1 MEPKSFLRTVM
12 LCLAGLALPG
22 LASAAELPLGT
33 DVEGLLEYARGNPE
47 YAAMRYEADAVAQ
60 RVYPAGAF
68 PDPLFRMELQNITN
82 AGSDAQPS
90 IWPSKVG
97 STKYTLLQPLPFWG
111 KRDLKREVAEA
122 DAEQA
127 QGRAATTWSDLA
139 ASIKTTYARYY
150 LVVRNEELTREI
162 LDLLSR
168 LERIALVRYE
178 SGLAPQQDVIR
189 AQVELTTMRG
199 ELLMQEGE
207 RTGLESSLNSLLARK
222 ASARLAPP
230 ERLRAVPPPA
240 KLEEDAL
247 VDRLHAHNPQ
257 LFANDARIRAAEKN
271 RELTYRNRYPDF
283 AIGVSPIQMGSR
295 IGEWEVM
302 LEVNIPLQQETRR
315 SQESEAGSMLSAA
328 RSQKEA
334 VANRLIGEMFENLA
348 GLKSAQR
355 IEILTTTSL
364 LPQSEATLQA
374 ALAGYETGKVD
385 FATLLDAQRQIRKS
399 RQDRLKAQAEAQA
412 RLAAIER
419 LLGEDL

>member
-1 MEPKSFLRTVM
+1 MRPKYAVPVM
-12 LCLAGLALPG
+12 LLWAAGLVFPAIG
-22 LASAAELPLGT
+22 HADDARLGAN
-33 DVEGLLEYARGNPE
+33 VEGLIEYARGNPE
-47 YAAMRYEADAVAQ
+47 YAAMRYEADAAGD
-60 RVYPAGAF
+60 RVYSAGAL

-82 AGSDAQPS
+82 AGSTAQPS
-90 IWPSKVG
+90 LWPSKVG

-111 KRDLKREVAEA
+111 KRDLRREVAEA
-122 DAEQA
+122 DAQQA
-127 QGRAATTWSDLA
+127 QGRALATWSELA
-139 ASIKTTYARYY
+139 ANIKTAFARYY
-150 LVVRNEELTREI
+150 QVVRTEELTREI

-199 ELLMQEGE
+199 ELLVQESD
-207 RTGLESSLNSLLARK
+207 RAALESTLNSLLARK
-222 ASARLAPP
+222 ASARLAAP
-230 ERLRAVPPPA
+230 ERLRPVPPTA

-247 VDRLHAHNPQ
+247 VDRLQAHNPQ
-257 LFANDARIRAAEKN
+257 LFASDARIRGAEKN
-271 RELTYRNRYPDF
+271 SELTYRNRYPDF
-283 AIGVSPIQMGSR
+283 AVGVSPIQSGSR
-295 IGEWEVM
+295 IAEWEVM
-302 LEVNIPLQQETRR
+302 VEVNIPLQQQTRR

-328 RSQKEA
+328 RAQKEA
-334 VANRLIGEMFENLA
+334 VANRLIGELLENLA
-348 GLKSAQR
+348 GLKSAQK
-355 IEILTTTSL
+355 IETLTTNSL

-399 RQDRLKAQAEAQA
+399 KQDRLKAQADAQA

>member
-1 MEPKSFLRTVM
+1 MVLWA
-12 LCLAGLALPG
+12 AGLVLSGDGRADD
-22 LASAAELPLGT
+22 ARLGAN
-33 DVEGLLEYARGNPE
+33 VEGLIDYARGNPE
-47 YAAMRYEADAVAQ
+47 YAAMRYEADAAGE
-60 RVYPAGAF
+60 RVYPAGAL

-82 AGSDAQPS
+82 AGSTAPPS
-90 IWPSKVG
+90 LLPNKVG
-97 STKYTLLQPLPFWG
+97 STKYTVLQPLPFWG

-127 QGRAATTWSDLA
+127 QARAATTWTELA
-139 ASIKTTYARYY
+139 ASIKTTFARYY
-150 LVVRNEELTREI
+150 LVVRSEELTREI

-207 RTGLESSLNSLLARK
+207 RTGLESTLNSLLARK
-222 ASARLAPP
+222 ATARLAPP
-230 ERLRAVPPPA
+230 ERLRPVPPPS
-240 KLEEDAL
+240 KLDEDAL
-247 VDRLHAHNPQ
+247 VDRLQTHNPQ
-257 LFANDARIRAAEKN
+257 LFANDARIRSAEKS

-302 LEVNIPLQQETRR
+302 LEVNIPLQQGTRR

-334 VANRLIGEMFENLA
+334 VANRLIGELFENLA
-348 GLKSAQR
+348 GLKASQK
-355 IEILTTTSL
+355 IEILTTSSL

-399 RQDRLKAQAEAQA
+399 RQDRLKAQAETQA

>member
-1 MEPKSFLRTVM
+1 MRYKHAVQVL
-12 LCLAGLALPG
+12 LLLAAGLLFPVDGHADDTR
-22 LASAAELPLGT
+22 LGAN
-33 DVEGLLEYARGNPE
+33 VEGLIEYARGNPE
-47 YAAMRYEADAVAQ
+47 YAAMRYEADAAGD
-60 RVYPAGAF
+60 RVYTAGAL

-82 AGSDAQPS
+82 AGSTARPS
-90 IWPSKVG
+90 LFPSKVG

-122 DAEQA
+122 DAEQS
-127 QGRAATTWSDLA
+127 QGRAAATWSEVSA
-139 ASIKTTYARYY
+139 NIKTAFARYY
-150 LVVRNEELTREI
+150 VVVRNEELTREI
-162 LDLLSR
+162 LDLLFR
-168 LERIALVRYE
+168 LERVALIRYE
-178 SGLAPQQDVIR
+178 GGLAPQQDVIR

-207 RTGLESSLNSLLARK
+207 RAGLESMLNSLLARK

-230 ERLRAVPPPA
+230 ERLRAVPPPT
-240 KLEEDAL
+240 KLEEGAL

-302 LEVNIPLQQETRR
+302 LEVNIPLQQGTRR

-334 VANRLIGEMFENLA
+334 VANRLIGELFENLA
-348 GLKSAQR
+348 GLKAAQR
-355 IEILTTTSL
+355 IETLTTTSL

-374 ALAGYETGKVD
+374 ALAGYENGKVD
-385 FATLLDAQRQIRKS
+385 FATLLDAQRQIRRS
-399 RQDRLKAQAEAQA
+399 RQDRLKAQADSQA